1 MHEKKVTSDLGGG
14 GSESRLIAK
23 INHLQQ
29 IFTRQVE
36 AAHLFF
42 ICILHIQVV
51 FTFFDN
57 LLQKKVCRYT
67 YLSISIQV
75 CHTLRGHSQ
84 TMLKRQGR

>member
-57 LLQKKVCRYT
+57 LLQKKVCRLGVSPSLVSRWREGY
-67 YLSISIQV
+67 SFWS
-75 CHTLRGHSQ
+75 S
-84 TMLKRQGR
+84 

>member
-1 MHEKKVTSDLGGG
+1 MKKKVTSDLGGG
-14 GSESRLIAK
+14 GSESRLIAE

-57 LLQKKVCRYT
+57 LLQKKSMYT
-67 YLSISIQV
+67 YLTISIQV
-75 CHTLRGHSQ
+75 CHTLTQWKMDGN
-84 TMLKRQGR
+84 KRNLD

>member
-36 AAHLFF
+36 AAHLFYLHF
-42 ICILHIQVV
+42 AYPGGIYIL
-51 FTFFDN
+51 
-57 LLQKKVCRYT
+57 
-67 YLSISIQV
+67 
-75 CHTLRGHSQ
+75 
-84 TMLKRQGR
+84 

>member
-1 MHEKKVTSDLGGG
+1 MKKKVTSDLGGG

-36 AAHLFF
+36 AAHLFLSAF
-42 ICILHIQVV
+42 CISRWYLHSLI
-51 FTFFDN
+51 TFCK
-57 LLQKKVCRYT
+57 KKVCRYT

-84 TMLKRQGR
+84 TTLTRRGK

>member
-42 ICILHIQVV
+42 YLHFAYPGGIYIL
-51 FTFFDN
+51 
-57 LLQKKVCRYT
+57 
-67 YLSISIQV
+67 
-75 CHTLRGHSQ
+75 
-84 TMLKRQGR
+84 

>member
-57 LLQKKVCRYT
+57 LLQKKYVGT
-67 YLSISIQV
+67 HIYLLVYKFVI
-75 CHTLRGHSQ
+75 L
-84 TMLKRQGR
+84 